1 MTKNRTVNEGL
12 LTYDWFRVILDEAH
26 CIKNPV
32 TISSRACCM
41 LKAERR
47 WCVTG
52 TPIQNSLQ
60 DAFGLI
66 KFLRH
71 EPWCESGFWKTAI
84 TKVSTSKKD
93 NNDDENRDGLQSALE
108 RVRRVLAPLI
118 LRRSKDTLNNK
129 GEPILTLPPME
140 VKIVEVHLST
150 AEREFYNALKS
161 KSQSIFDGIVK
172 QGSFTKAYFQIFAL
186 INRLR
191 QACDHV
197 ALTVKSHVEDWSPS
211 EIDTMEACSTSKKQ
225 PRSVAQQDGINDQ
238 FIQNLLEKFQSNQSS
253 ADSTTEN
260 LNGEFCSQVANK
272 LSQAV
277 MSGKDEVDD
286 ECAICLE
293 VPKILDAVIT
303 PCAHVFCRECLVKIM
318 RAAKPAS
325 PTLPDGECPCCKAK
339 IEAKGIISIYEQGGK
354 TETRFLVTASPR
366 GKTDTSKDQTDQ
378 AARQTLENALR
389 GAGSAK
395 LTAILDELEKI
406 WDVDPGSK
414 VLIFSQ
420 FLGFLD
426 LLQLALR
433 KRNVP
438 YGRLDGRLT
447 LAERKHVVVDFKSE
461 SDDGKRGS
469 VLLLSMK
476 AGGVGL
482 NLVQASSVFIIDP
495 WWNSAIEDQCIMRC
509 HRIGQTAKMVRVRK
523 FVVQGS
529 VEEHIISLQER
540 KKSMVGQVLS
550 DNTGETLENGNKVT
564 LQDFKILF
572 GDYN

>member
-447 LAERKHVVVDFKSE
+447 LAERKHVVVDFKNE

>member
-1 MTKNRTVNEGL
+1 MNKNRIVNEAL
-12 LTYDWFRVILDEAH
+12 LTYGWFRVILDEAH

-41 LKAERR
+41 LQAERR

-60 DAFGLI
+60 DAYGLV

-71 EPWCESGFWKTAI
+71 EPWCETGLWKTAI

-93 NNDDENRDGLQSALE
+93 DDGNSSDGLHMALE

-118 LRRSKDTLNNK
+118 LRRSKDTLNKN

-161 KSQSIFDGIVK
+161 KSQSIFEGIVE

-191 QACDHV
+191 QACDHI
-197 ALTVKSHVEDWSPS
+197 ALTVKSHVDDWSPS
-211 EIDTMEACSTSKKQ
+211 EIDIKDACASSKKQ
-225 PRSVAQQDGINDQ
+225 PRTLAQQDGINEQ
-238 FIQNLLEKFQSNQSS
+238 FIQSLLAKFQSNQSTPDS
-253 ADSTTEN
+253 AKEN
-260 LNGEFCSQVANK
+260 PNDKFCAQMASK
-272 LSQAV
+272 ISQAI
-277 MSGKDEVDD
+277 SSSKHEVDD

-293 VPKILDAVIT
+293 NPKILDAVIT
-303 PCAHVFCRECLVKIM
+303 PCAHVFCRDCLVKIL
-318 RAAKPAS
+318 RAAKPS
-325 PTLPDGECPCCKAK
+325 CPTLPDGECPCCKAK
-339 IEAKGIISIYEQGGK
+339 IEAKRIISLHERGGN
-354 TETRFLVTASPR
+354 TESRFLVNASPR
-366 GKTDTSKDQTDQ
+366 GKTETVKDQTDL
-378 AARQTLENALR
+378 AARQMLENALR
-389 GAGSAK
+389 GADSAK
-395 LTAILDELEKI
+395 MTAILDELEKI
-406 WDVDPGSK
+406 WDIDPGSK

-426 LLQLALR
+426 LLQVALK
-433 KRNVP
+433 KRNIS
-438 YGRLDGRLT
+438 YGRLDGKLT
-447 LAERKHVVVDFKSE
+447 LAERKRVVEDFKNE
-461 SDDGKRGS
+461 SDSGKRGS

-495 WWNSAIEDQCIMRC
+495 WWNSAIEDQCVMRC

-529 VEEHIISLQER
+529 VEEHIVCLQER

-550 DNTGETLENGNKVT
+550 DNAGETLEDGNKVT
-564 LQDFKILF
+564 LQDFKLLF
-572 GDYN
+572 GDFR